1 MRRGLIFSVAITLIL
16 FGVYY
21 QVSDHGFLDFD
32 DMSYVVE
39 NPAVNQGL
47 TAKGAADAFRVSQ
60 AHYWHPVSTLSHALD
75 VEIFGM
81 RPGYHHLVNVL
92 FHIYVVLLCFWIF
105 FLATGKF
112 GASAF
117 AAALLALHPMNVESV
132 VWLAERKTALSAFF
146 GLAAMLLYTFY
157 VKRSKA
163 WLYAL
168 IAASFAVALL
178 AKPAIAPLALVLLL
192 MDYWPFYR
200 AGERGADG
208 SPGFSWP
215 VFSRLLVEKVPL
227 LVIAAIVILVVRN
240 SMDQFQNIIPGAED
254 AGLRVSNALVSY
266 PRYLLKLLW
275 PDNLAAYYPWPKSVP
290 LWQAAAALV
299 FLIAVTAFV
308 IRYAKRMP
316 YLIVGW
322 LWFLGGMIPVIGL
335 VQGGLWP
342 AWADRFVYFPA
353 IGLFVAVSFFVD
365 ELADRRGMDR
375 SVLMPSGVLVALCL
389 AAVTWVQV
397 GFWKNDF
404 TLFSRAAAVTAQNS
418 VAFTSL
424 GGAYAVRGDFDKALY
439 YFESAVKA
447 NPYDSY
453 AYRNMADIFFK
464 RGEFKK
470 AEELYRKSLAINPSD
485 HRTYK
490 KYARLLTE
498 TKRPDEAVEMLKK
511 ALTINPGDYEAESNL
526 GLVYLAKEDTVT
538 AIAHFER
545 SLGLNPGYSKAKAN
559 LDNARTVEKIGK
571 AVAEVKK
578 ALAKKGDDP
587 KLLNYLGA
595 LYVNMGKAQLAL
607 EPLSKASVL
616 DPGNAEIWSN
626 FGLALLRTSAFPKAK
641 EALDTALSL
650 DPKNVAVHYNMACL
664 HSVMGNADKAAEW
677 IGKAVELGFSD
688 WKLMA
693 VDPDL
698 ANARRNKA
706 VQRLILDHSGQK
718 AELEPSP
725 VAGSTP

>member
-1 MRRGLIFSVAITLIL
+1 MRRGLIFSVAITLVL

-21 QVSDHGFLDFD
+21 QVADHGFLDFD
-32 DMSYVVE
+32 DLAYVVE
-39 NPAVNQGL
+39 NPAVNQGI
-47 TAKGAADAFRVSQ
+47 TGKGVADAFRVSQ
-60 AHYWHPVSTLSHALD
+60 AHYWHPVTTLSHALD

-81 RPGYHHLVNVL
+81 KAGRHHLVNVL
-92 FHIYVVLLCFWIF
+92 FHIYVVLLCFWVF

-132 VWLAERKTALSAFF
+132 AWLAERKTALSAFF
-146 GLAAMLLYTFY
+146 GLLAMLGYTFY
-157 VKRSKA
+157 INRPKV

-168 IAASFAVALL
+168 VAACFGVALL
-178 AKPAIAPLALVLLL
+178 AKPAVAPLALVLLL

-227 LVIAAIVILVVRN
+227 LVIAAIVILVVKY
-240 SMDQFQNIIPGAED
+240 SMDQFQNLPGAED
-254 AGLRVSNALVSY
+254 TGLRVSNALVSY
-266 PRYLLKLLW
+266 PRYMAKLLW
-275 PDNLAAYYPWPKSVP
+275 PDNLAAYYPWPKAVP
-290 LWQAAAALV
+290 LWQAAAALA
-299 FLIAVTAFV
+299 FLVAVTVFAV
-308 IRYAKRMP
+308 RYAKKMP

-353 IGLFVAVSFFVD
+353 MGLFVAVSFFVD
-365 ELADRRGMDR
+365 DLADRRGMDR
-375 SVLMPSGVLVALCL
+375 SVLMPAGVLVALCL
-389 AAVTWVQV
+389 AVVTWVQV

-404 TLFSRAAAVTAQNS
+404 TLFSRAAAVTEQNS
-418 VAFTSL
+418 LAFTNL
-424 GGAYAVRGDFDKALY
+424 GNVYAGKGDFDRALS
-439 YFESAVKA
+439 YFEAAVKA
-447 NPYDSY
+447 NSNDSY

-464 RGEFKK
+464 RGDSKK
-470 AEELYRKSLAINPSD
+470 AEDLYRKSLKIHSSD

-490 KYARLLTE
+490 KFARLLTE
-498 TKRPDEAVEMLKK
+498 TKRTDEAIEMLNK
-511 ALTINPGDYEAESNL
+511 ALKINPGDYEAESNL
-526 GLVYLAKEDTVT
+526 GLVYLAGEDTAT
-538 AIAHFER
+538 AILHFER
-545 SLGLNPGYSKAKAN
+545 SLAIMPDYPNAKAN
-559 LDNARTVEKIGK
+559 LANARAIEKIGK

-595 LYVNMGKAQLAL
+595 LYVNMRKAQLAL
-607 EPLSKASVL
+607 EPLSNASAL

-626 FGLALLRTSAFPKAK
+626 YGLALLQTRNFPKAK
-641 EALDTALSL
+641 DALERALVL
-650 DPKNVAVHYNMACL
+650 DPKSVAIHYNLACL
-664 HSVMGNADKAAEW
+664 ASVTGDADKAAEW
-677 IGKAVELGFSD
+677 IEKAVELGFSD
-688 WKLMA
+688 WKLLA

-698 ANARRNKA
+698 ANARKNKE

-718 AELEPSP
+718 AGLAPSP
-725 VAGSTP
+725 VAGSAP